1 MITVALVDDHAL
13 IRSGFAMMIGT
24 ASDIT
29 MVGEADNGRD
39 GIALA
44 LKTRPDVVLMDITM
58 PGLDGIDATAQICAD
73 PELADTR
80 IIIITTF
87 DHDENILRALDA
99 GASGFVGK
107 NVEPVELLSAIRV
120 VATGSGALVYPDR
133 TRELLRASDMPD
145 QPLDPAQGAVERL
158 TPRELDVVAAVA
170 QGLNNA
176 EIAETLYIS
185 LATVKTHLNRAL
197 RKLDARDR
205 VHLVIHA
212 YRTGLVSTPSA
223 PDLPTV

>member
-24 ASDIT
+24 ASD
-29 MVGEADNGRD
+29 MKVVGEADNGRD

-145 QPLDPAQGAVERL
+145 QSLDPAQGAVERL

-212 YRTGLVSTPSA
+212 YRTGLVPTPSA